1 MKIGEYEQMMAYLR
15 KPNRLFTS
23 KPQNTIGGGVI
34 KGEDLGTRQGFNR
47 PTKYK
52 VDDKDLITE
61 WRNSLKTAED
71 PVPWGT
77 FLRNKFG
84 EEAADS
90 IRARVRLNKNLDLKP
105 EEEFKTIKKS
115 KVDTRLDTITKL
127 VKEHNDSD
135 RLLYT
140 ANDIFDKLGVTNINR
155 KEAPEMYEIL
165 DTLDKPED
173 KVKKAFDKIITEDL
187 EIQAPNLRD
196 SKQLKDSN
204 VIFQMIADIV
214 SPKGKEI
221 SKKYAVQSRFIKNVL
236 NTHEPYLN
244 IKDDFDYF
252 ARNAKTYIGKN
263 FNEAF
268 ELAKFRRGGLDIKN
282 LKEFY
287 SSYAKPDENIYNFA
301 IRHAYLNHKK
311 NTPSKIQ
318 FFKINKKGEKVG
330 KPLNFDDLPR
340 NPTTLAREMNTDQYG
355 FEYENKFFTKKNLK
369 AGEGIKSGLFDEVY
383 ALTNKGATLVP
394 DPNNPGK
401 EITLRKLLQDTGDKL
416 TIGHDDAAGGISG
429 EPFKNLKLEG
439 GKFNIAMF
447 NAYNSVKDPGAR
459 AAIID
464 VLQDK
469 FKSLEGEK
477 YEEAFIKSKSQLA
490 KDMFTSPEAVLELPT
505 YYKGAAQQVL
515 FEQGKDFFNQP
526 ESFQKEIAR
535 VADIKLEDYAAN
547 RNKFRQFLFNEF
559 CGIGGARQRNALGG
573 RIGFA
578 EGPQVCSADTVARGM
593 QKSIQAG
600 DSAKV
605 LKALN
610 VGKNLLGYVVA
621 PADIA
626 IETAFA
632 LPHLLEGD
640 LEGAKQATT
649 PGLFGWG
656 KDLQEQVGNR
666 FGTNSPAYGS
676 LEKQRAIDLQ
686 VEGMFEMDKAL
697 EYGAKAD
704 VFKKDEEGNYTK
716 NPNLTVSQIDSFK
729 NANNLFKSGAEK
741 TLEAKNLF
749 IDAAPKIL
757 GPQNESTALSQL
769 GVFSDEL
776 RSGTLD
782 QKIGD
787 PGIVSNLF
795 KSLNISQPAERTVE
809 GYLSTAGGLTEYP
822 LASKVK
828 QSELIQENLNRLKEL
843 RIADFPLDI
852 AAQIPAYEKAQ
863 MPSDEET
870 ELRLRQNLG
879 MADPQ
884 LVEQYQQMGFPQLT
898 PFLPA
903 YANGGRIH
911 FSNGGRLSFA
921 EGPEDPS
928 KRKTLKKIGV
938 GGGIAGGLMTGLINI
953 MDLFKGGAKT
963 GVAATKAA
971 ESEAQK
977 IFFDLVEAVKNKGI
991 MNKLDDVFETKVGVE
1006 YEYKGVKVLEDGENI
1021 EVRFETDK
1029 GAPAVVEYR
1038 KPGYE
1043 VDPDAQTSYKVPG
1056 EFIGEGQQIG
1066 RYGKDGDVDL
1076 DFEEEIIDSID
1087 EVKKIA
1093 KGVKW

>member
-1 MKIGEYEQMMAYLR
+1 MKIGEYEQMMAYLK

-23 KPQNTIGGGVI
+23 KPQDTIGGGTIQGDNLGSRTGFKNPIPAEDFKKEYEAFKKISDVSVTDTAFAEYLNK
-34 KGEDLGTRQGFNR
+34 KGYTTAKDTPFTDKNVFKRR
-47 PTKYK
+47 
-52 VDDKDLITE
+52 KDLNIEGRGTNTPPSVE
-61 WRNSLKTAED
+61 KKRAQVNEYLSEIIPKLNAED
-71 PVPWGT
+71 KLYLEKDV
-77 FLRNKFG
+77 FDMIKKKFG
-84 EEAADS
+84 EDVKIDKRYYPVMNQLYSGSEKIDD
-90 IRARVRLNKNLDLKP
+90 V
-105 EEEFKTIKKS
+105 
-115 KVDTRLDTITKL
+115 L
-127 VKEHNDSD
+127 VKMLSEDEAVGSTWLQSLSD
-135 RLLYT
+135 RT
-140 ANDIFDKLGVTNINR
+140 GISKR
-155 KEAPEMYEIL
+155 
-165 DTLDKPED
+165 TL
-173 KVKKAFDKIITEDL
+173 TE
-187 EIQAPNLRD
+187 
-196 SKQLKDSN
+196 KLKDSQ
-204 VIFQMIADIV
+204 IYSSIKDQGADLLKDRYSRPEYFDFLNKLSFGDQLKYALEHEKGMPV
-214 SPKGKEI
+214 FTGQGGEKFYSNSPRNTVMNFARRNWNLNRGNGAIKFYNKKTGKEI
-221 SKKYAVQSRFIKNVL
+221 PWEFGTKLPYTDVSFSYNGKKYDASSLKDLSLVKKEFPEVYETQTAVNNLRNRQIDDPLNKGKKISLGELVSRNQIEIYGWNPRTPLFDVMHGVEGVANDPFTNLSFNTKDINVAQNAIMQSSKIPQDQKKLIFNQIDEIISNAPENIIARQQTISKTGAGINFENFLSDIEKYGSNKSKL
-236 NTHEPYLN
+236 NTFL
-244 IKDDFDYF
+244 
-252 ARNAKTYIGKN
+252 KTTFCNY
-263 FNEAF
+263 
-268 ELAKFRRGGLDIKN
+268 
-282 LKEFY
+282 
-287 SSYAKPDENIYNFA
+287 
-301 IRHAYLNHKK
+301 
-311 NTPSKIQ
+311 
-318 FFKINKKGEKVG
+318 
-330 KPLNFDDLPR
+330 
-340 NPTTLAREMNTDQYG
+340 
-355 FEYENKFFTKKNLK
+355 
-369 AGEGIKSGLFDEVY
+369 KSE
-383 ALTNKGATLVP
+383 
-394 DPNNPGK
+394 
-401 EITLRKLLQDTGDKL
+401 
-416 TIGHDDAAGGISG
+416 
-429 EPFKNLKLEG
+429 
-439 GKFNIAMF
+439 
-447 NAYNSVKDPGAR
+447 
-459 AAIID
+459 
-464 VLQDK
+464 
-469 FKSLEGEK
+469 
-477 YEEAFIKSKSQLA
+477 
-490 KDMFTSPEAVLELPT
+490 
-505 YYKGAAQQVL
+505 
-515 FEQGKDFFNQP
+515 
-526 ESFQKEIAR
+526 
-535 VADIKLEDYAAN
+535 
-547 RNKFRQFLFNEF
+547 
-559 CGIGGARQRNALGG
+559 GG

-578 EGPQVCSADTVARGM
+578 NGPCTPDTVVDGM
-593 QKSIQAG
+593 KKAIQQG

-610 VGKNLLGYVVA
+610 VGKNLLGYVAA

-649 PGLFGWG
+649 LGLFGWG

-704 VFKKDEEGNYTK
+704 VFKKDKEGNYTK
-716 NPNLTVSQIDSFK
+716 NPNLSVSQQDTFK
-729 NANNLFKSGAEK
+729 NANDIFKKGAEK

-769 GVFSDEL
+769 GVFSDEI

-787 PGIVSNLF
+787 PGILSNLF

-843 RIADFPLDI
+843 RIGDLPLDI
-852 AAQIPAYEKAQ
+852 AAQVPAYEKAQ

-903 YANGGRIH
+903 YANGGRIN

-963 GVAATKAA
+963 TGVAATKAA

-991 MNKLDDVFETKVGVE
+991 MNKLDDVLETKVGVE
-1006 YEYKGVKVLEDGENI
+1006 YEYKGVRVLEDGENI